1 MFTFTKRKFIFSVFC
16 LMLFSMASTS
26 LFAETFRVAKCHI
39 INLKEDTDFSDSQKL
54 GLNDA
59 LAIYIPEERL
69 FLEGIEIK
77 MEIPEDMAM
86 WRDCC
91 GAYIYDSIRPAP
103 TSQQIDYSGSKIFFG
118 VVPGKLSWILQIPLT
133 KNAQFKT
140 NQYTK
145 TIEQIPSAKGNFVF
159 LRLQQIMKGVPDEVM
174 NSKINFT
181 VRPILSDKGQLK
193 IKLETPQLDEQQ
205 VQSEENNITIFIDNE
220 VCPAEDSEKGVLL
233 ASGIHNVNVISEN
246 YRTEVRKVRID
257 PAKKMEL
264 AITLKSIEPT
274 VIITAPEGATVFL
287 DDEKFEALGKE
298 VVITEGDHKISC
310 SIGDY
315 QIVRS
320 LSITKGRS
328 YKVNLTVDLQISEDD
343 E

>member
-1 MFTFTKRKFIFSVFC
+1 MFTGTKKKIIFSLFCVMFVFA
-16 LMLFSMASTS
+16 ASS
-26 LFAETFRVAKCHI
+26 GLFAETFRVAKCHVVE
-39 INLKEDTDFSDSQKL
+39 LKEDTSYSVSQKL
-54 GLNDA
+54 GLSDA

-91 GAYIYDSIRPAP
+91 GAYIYDGIRPAP

-133 KNAQFKT
+133 KTAQFKT

-145 TIEQIPSAKGNFVF
+145 TIEEIPSAKGNFVF
-159 LRLQQIMKGVPDEVM
+159 LRLQQIMKGVPDEVA
-174 NSKINFT
+174 NSKINFSI
-181 VRPILSDKGQLK
+181 RPILSDKGLLK
-193 IKLETPQLDEQQ
+193 IKLETPQLEGAQPENEEQ
-205 VQSEENNITIFIDNE
+205 NITVFIDNE
-220 VCPAEDSEKGVLL
+220 VSPADITEKGLL
-233 ASGIHNVNVISEN
+233 LTSGIHNVNVISEN

-287 DDEKFEALGKE
+287 DDEEFKDLGKE

-310 SIGDY
+310 GIGDY

-320 LSITKGRS
+320 LSVTKGRS

>member
-1 MFTFTKRKFIFSVFC
+1 MFTFTKRKFIFSLFC
-16 LMLFSMASTS
+16 LILFSLASS
-26 LFAETFRVAKCHI
+26 LFSETFRVAKCHV
-39 INLKEDTDFSDSQKL
+39 INLKEETDFADSQKL

-77 MEIPEDMAM
+77 MEIPEDIAM

-145 TIEQIPSAKGNFVF
+145 TIEAIPSAKGNFIF
-159 LRLQQIMKGVPDEVM
+159 LRLQQIMKGVPEEVM

-181 VRPILSDKGQLK
+181 VRPILSDKGLLK
-193 IKLETPQLDEQQ
+193 IKLELPQLEEEQTP
-205 VQSEENNITIFIDNE
+205 SPENNITIFIDNE
-220 VCPAEDSEKGVLL
+220 VSPAEDSEKGILL

-274 VIITAPEGATVFL
+274 VIITAPEGASVFL

-310 SIGDY
+310 GIGDY

-320 LSITKGRS
+320 LSVTKGRS
-328 YKVNLTVDLQISEDD
+328 YKVNLTVDLQISED